1 MVKRLSDYFPE
12 AANGNGIFKKISS
25 FRWFEGISPEH
36 VDIYFYLMCGDKRGM
51 PFLDKYADADGT
63 ITGDN
68 LEKLAKMLLN
78 LNYNSWQHQYKALT
92 VEYNP
97 IENTD
102 FTETIKDKTHDKG
115 KGKSFTVGK
124 MELTNTN
131 VTTGKM
137 ENETADQVAGFNSA
151 TQVDKGTST
160 TTTDYGDSESD
171 PVTVTNTTTTDYG
184 TEAGT
189 PVTNKNEAES
199 DKTFDRT
206 YRKHG
211 NIGVTTNAQMIMSDI
226 EVWKL
231 NKFYD
236 ILIMDICKVIALS
249 IY

>member
-1 MVKRLSDYFPE
+1 MTKKLCDYFPD

-25 FRWFEGISPEH
+25 YRWFEGISPDN
-36 VDIYFYLMCGDKRGM
+36 VDTYFYLMCGEKRGM
-51 PFLDKYADADGT
+51 PFLDKYADDTGA
-63 ITGDN
+63 ITGMN
-68 LEKLAKMLLN
+68 LDKLAKMLLN
-78 LNYNSWQHQYKALT
+78 MNYNSWQHQYKALT

-102 FTETIKDKTHDKG
+102 FTETIKDTTHEEG
-115 KGKSFTVGK
+115 EGQSYTVGQ
-124 MELTNTN
+124 MEMTNTN
-131 VTTGKM
+131 VTTGSVDNTTTDK
-137 ENETADQVAGFNSA
+137 VAGFNSS
-151 TQVDKGTST
+151 TNVDKGESS

-184 TEAGT
+184 TENDS
-189 PVTNKNEAES
+189 PVTNKNNAES
-199 DKTFDRT
+199 DKVYERE

-211 NIGVTTNAQMIMSDI
+211 NIGVTTNAQMISSDI